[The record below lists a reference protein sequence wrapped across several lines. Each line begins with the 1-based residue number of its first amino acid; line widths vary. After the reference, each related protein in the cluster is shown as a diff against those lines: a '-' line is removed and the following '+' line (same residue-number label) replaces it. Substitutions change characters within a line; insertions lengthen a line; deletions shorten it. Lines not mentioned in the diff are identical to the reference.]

1 MFIRQL
7 DFLSPYI
14 TLYHKGDLSH
24 NSIFSGILS
33 IITIILLV
41 VLALYYVLEIINRT
55 NPNAFYFN
63 RFIEEAGFFYLNR
76 TTLFHF
82 IRNIKNIQG
91 NTINVGFDYT
101 TFNIIGS
108 YVYYNNF
115 IMPPPFVFDHW
126 LYGNCD
132 KETNT
137 EGLDDI
143 LTDDLLQKAACVR
156 KYYNASEGKYYSIGD
171 PQFIWPNISH
181 GTFNEKNVLYNIM
194 IRPCD
199 NRLIGQILG
208 EGSHCQIGNNY
219 FDEDGTKVLH
229 FYFINNY
236 INILNYDNPN
246 THFFYRIESPFSS
259 SQYTVNDINIA
270 PALVKTHNGLIFDN
284 IKEETSYI
292 FDRNDVYIRDSND
305 GTNLY
310 MVYGFF
316 LKNIQEYY
324 ERTYKRIQDV
334 ISSIGG
340 IIQAITLIAIC
351 INSFYNNY
359 IVLSDTEVLL
369 NSSNWYENQINK
381 KNVINYK
388 SLNNELKSTKRKDK
402 SNDIINS
409 ETIIEIQLKHS
420 KKRNKTEKD
429 IDINNISKS
438 NHMLNNNIKDEVEV
452 DKSKVNNIENT
463 NINNNCKEKEREMK
477 EKGGEKTFC
486 NYLLY
491 KITCGKKKDFY
502 NTYKKF
508 RFKIIS
514 EEHMIRNDLNIYNL
528 MKIKKRKNDIC
539 SYSFSKSFK
548 EIASKNFKK
557 YDIGDNSYEIPDKK
571 SSAS

>member
-7 DFLSPYI
+7 DYLSPYV
-14 TLYHKGDLSH
+14 TFYHKGNLSH

-33 IITIILLV
+33 IVAITFVIILAV
-41 VLALYYVLEIINRT
+41 YYALEIINRT
-55 NPNAFYFN
+55 DPNTFYFN
-63 RFIEEAGFFYLNR
+63 SFIEDAGLFYLNR

-82 IRNIKNIQG
+82 IKNMKNLQG
-91 NTINVGFDYT
+91 NTINVGFDFT

-108 YVYYNNF
+108 YVYYNNYIKPPYPF
-115 IMPPPFVFDHW
+115 IFDHW

-143 LTDDLLQKAACVR
+143 LTDDLLEKAACIQ
-156 KYYNASEGKYYSIGD
+156 KYYNAAEGNYYSIGD

-181 GTFNEKNVLYNIM
+181 GTFNEKNVLYNVM
-194 IRPCD
+194 IRPC
-199 NRLIGQILG
+199 NNSLIGEILG
-208 EGSHCQIGNNY
+208 KGSHCQVGNNY

-236 INILNYDNPN
+236 INILNYENPN

-292 FDRNDVYIRDSND
+292 FDRNDVYIEDNTPA
-305 GTNLY
+305 TNLY
-310 MVYGFF
+310 MVYCFF

-340 IIQAITLIAIC
+340 INQAITIIAIYL
-351 INSFYNNY
+351 NSFYNNY
-359 IVLSDTEVLL
+359 IVRSDTEVLL
-369 NSSNWYENQINK
+369 DSSIHYEKQINK
-381 KNVINYK
+381 KNAIDYK
-388 SLNNELKSTKRKDK
+388 YLNNKLKSSKRKDK
-402 SNDIINS
+402 LKDIGKSS
-409 ETIIEIQLKHS
+409 ETRIESEHKHS
-420 KKRNKTEKD
+420 KKKNKTEND

-438 NHMLNNNIKDEVEV
+438 NHMFNTNIRDQDAV
-452 DKSKVNNIENT
+452 DKSNVNNLENT
-463 NINNNCKEKEREMK
+463 NINSKEKEREQNGK
-477 EKGGEKTFC
+477 EKTFC

-491 KITCGKKKDFY
+491 KITCGKKKIFY
-502 NTYKKF
+502 NTYQKF
-508 RFKIIS
+508 RTKIIS
-514 EEHMIRNDLNIYNL
+514 EEHLIRNHLNIYNL
-528 MKIKKRKNDIC
+528 LKVTERKRHNRR
-539 SYSFSKSFK
+539 
-548 EIASKNFKK
+548 
-557 YDIGDNSYEIPDKK
+557 NSYQLKDLINLV
-571 SSAS
+571 

>member
-219 FDEDGTKVLH
+219 FDEDGTKELH

-270 PALVKTHNGLIFDN
+270 PALVFK
-284 IKEETSYI
+284 YI
-292 FDRNDVYIRDSND
+292 
-305 GTNLY
+305 
-310 MVYGFF
+310 
-316 LKNIQEYY
+316 
-324 ERTYKRIQDV
+324 
-334 ISSIGG
+334 
-340 IIQAITLIAIC
+340 
-351 INSFYNNY
+351 
-359 IVLSDTEVLL
+359 
-369 NSSNWYENQINK
+369 
-381 KNVINYK
+381 
-388 SLNNELKSTKRKDK
+388 
-402 SNDIINS
+402 
-409 ETIIEIQLKHS
+409 
-420 KKRNKTEKD
+420 
-429 IDINNISKS
+429 
-438 NHMLNNNIKDEVEV
+438 
-452 DKSKVNNIENT
+452 
-463 NINNNCKEKEREMK
+463 
-477 EKGGEKTFC
+477 
-486 NYLLY
+486 
-491 KITCGKKKDFY
+491 
-502 NTYKKF
+502 
-508 RFKIIS
+508 
-514 EEHMIRNDLNIYNL
+514 
-528 MKIKKRKNDIC
+528 
-539 SYSFSKSFK
+539 
-548 EIASKNFKK
+548 
-557 YDIGDNSYEIPDKK
+557 
-571 SSAS
+571 

>member
-7 DFLSPYI
+7 DYLSPYV
-14 TLYHKGDLSH
+14 TFYHKGNLSH

-33 IITIILLV
+33 IVAITFVIILAV
-41 VLALYYVLEIINRT
+41 YYALEIINRT
-55 NPNAFYFN
+55 DPNTFYFN
-63 RFIEEAGFFYLNR
+63 SFIEDAGLFFINR

-82 IRNIKNIQG
+82 IKNMKNVQG
-91 NTINVGFDYT
+91 NTINVGFDFT

-115 IMPPPFVFDHW
+115 IMPPPFFFDHW

-143 LTDDLLQKAACVR
+143 LTDDLLEKAACIQ
-156 KYYNASEGKYYSIGD
+156 KYYNATEGNYYSIGD

-181 GTFNEKNVLYNIM
+181 GTFNEKNVLYNVM

-199 NRLIGQILG
+199 NRLIGEILG
-208 EGSHCQIGNNY
+208 KGSHCQVGNNY
-219 FDEDGTKVLH
+219 FNENGTKVLH

-236 INILNYDNPN
+236 INILNYENPN
-246 THFFYRIESPFSS
+246 THFFYRIETPFSS

-292 FDRNDVYIRDSND
+292 FDRNDVYIEDNTPA
-305 GTNLY
+305 TNLY
-310 MVYGFF
+310 MVYCFF

-340 IIQAITLIAIC
+340 INQAITIIAIYL
-351 INSFYNNY
+351 NSFYNNY

-369 NSSNWYENQINK
+369 HSSIHYEKQINK
-381 KNVINYK
+381 KNAIDYK
-388 SLNNELKSTKRKDK
+388 YLNNKLKSSKRKDK
-402 SNDIINS
+402 LKDIGKSS
-409 ETIIEIQLKHS
+409 ETRIESEHKHS
-420 KKRNKTEKD
+420 KKKNKTEND

-438 NHMLNNNIKDEVEV
+438 NHMFNTNIRDQDAV
-452 DKSKVNNIENT
+452 DKSNVNNLENT
-463 NINNNCKEKEREMK
+463 NINSKEKEREQNGK
-477 EKGGEKTFC
+477 EKTFC

-491 KITCGKKKDFY
+491 KITCGKKKIFY
-502 NTYKKF
+502 NTYQKF
-508 RFKIIS
+508 RTKIIS
-514 EEHMIRNDLNIYNL
+514 EEHLIRNHLNIYNL
-528 MKIKKRKNDIC
+528 LKVTERKRHNRR
-539 SYSFSKSFK
+539 
-548 EIASKNFKK
+548 
-557 YDIGDNSYEIPDKK
+557 NSYQLKDLINLV
-571 SSAS
+571 

>member
-7 DFLSPYI
+7 DYLSPYV
-14 TLYHKGDLSH
+14 TFYHKGNLSH

-33 IITIILLV
+33 IVAITFVIILAV
-41 VLALYYVLEIINRT
+41 YYALEIINRT
-55 NPNAFYFN
+55 DPNTFYFN
-63 RFIEEAGFFYLNR
+63 SFIEDAGLFYLNR

-82 IRNIKNIQG
+82 IKNIKNIQG
-91 NTINVGFDYT
+91 NTINVGFDFT

-137 EGLDDI
+137 ERLDDI
-143 LTDDLLQKAACVR
+143 LTDDLLEKAACIQ
-156 KYYNASEGKYYSIGD
+156 KYYNAAEGKYYSIGD

-181 GTFNEKNVLYNIM
+181 GTFNEKSVLYNVM

-199 NRLIGQILG
+199 NRLIGNITG
-208 EGSHCQIGNNY
+208 EGSHCQVRNNY
-219 FDEDGTKVLH
+219 FDEDGTSTKVLH

-236 INILNYDNPN
+236 INILNYENPN
-246 THFFYRIESPFSS
+246 THFFYRIETPFSS

-284 IKEETSYI
+284 IKEETSYM
-292 FDRNDVYIRDSND
+292 FDRNDVYIEDNTQ
-305 GTNLY
+305 GKNLY
-310 MVYGFF
+310 MVYCFF

-340 IIQAITLIAIC
+340 INQAITIIAIYL
-351 INSFYNNY
+351 NSFYNNY

-369 NSSNWYENQINK
+369 HSSIHYEKQINK
-381 KNVINYK
+381 KNAIDYK
-388 SLNNELKSTKRKDK
+388 YLNNKLKSSKRKDK
-402 SNDIINS
+402 LKDIGKSS
-409 ETIIEIQLKHS
+409 ETRIESEHKHS
-420 KKRNKTEKD
+420 KKKNKTEND

-438 NHMLNNNIKDEVEV
+438 NHMFNTNIRDQDAV
-452 DKSKVNNIENT
+452 DKSNVNNLENT
-463 NINNNCKEKEREMK
+463 NINSKEKEREK
-477 EKGGEKTFC
+477 EREQNGKEKTFC

-491 KITCGKKKDFY
+491 KITCGKKKIFY
-502 NTYKKF
+502 NTYQKF
-508 RFKIIS
+508 RTKIIS
-514 EEHMIRNDLNIYNL
+514 EEHLIRNHLNIYNL
-528 MKIKKRKNDIC
+528 LKVTERKRHNRR
-539 SYSFSKSFK
+539 
-548 EIASKNFKK
+548 
-557 YDIGDNSYEIPDKK
+557 NSYQLKDLINLV
-571 SSAS
+571 